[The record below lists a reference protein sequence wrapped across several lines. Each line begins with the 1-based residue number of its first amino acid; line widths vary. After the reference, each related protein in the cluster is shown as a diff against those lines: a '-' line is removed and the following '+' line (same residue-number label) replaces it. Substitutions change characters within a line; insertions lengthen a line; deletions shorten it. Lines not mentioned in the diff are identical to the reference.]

1 MPRFVPP
8 RPVLLCLIL
17 ALAACDAADPPAA
30 TNAAAA
36 NPYADRIAALTPGQR
51 NGVLIRAIRDADRQ
65 CQQVTASTAAGLVE
79 GKPAWTAT
87 CDDRTPFLVAFGPD
101 GIATVVSVPEKP

>member
-1 MPRFVPP
+1 MLRFVSLAL
-8 RPVLLCLIL
+8 VL
-17 ALAACDAADPPAA
+17 ALAACDSAAPPVA
-30 TNAAAA
+30 TNSAEA
-36 NPYADRIAALTPGQR
+36 NPYADRIAALTEGQR
-51 NGVLIRAIRDADRQ
+51 NGVLIRAIRDADRE

-87 CDDRTPFLVAFGPD
+87 CDDRTPFLVAFGAD